1 MVIITRE
8 LIILYEKLKVNEK
21 RALRKKKIF
30 LLFLYFC
37 FITLDFN
44 SIVVYNIYI
53 EVYFFLKSETYPR
66 KMRAFCGILIG
77 ERCVYEN
84 IHG

>member
-1 MVIITRE
+1 MVIIIRE

-44 SIVVYNIYI
+44 SIIVYNIYI
-53 EVYFFLKSETYPR
+53 KVYFFSEIRNVSAKNAGVLRYFNR
-66 KMRAFCGILIG
+66 REVRL
-77 ERCVYEN
+77 
-84 IHG
+84 

>member
-21 RALRKKKIF
+21 RALQKKKIF
-30 LLFLYFC
+30 LFFRYFC

-44 SIVVYNIYI
+44 SIVVYNVYI
-53 EVYFFLKSETYPR
+53 EVYFFSEIR
-66 KMRAFCGILIG
+66 NVSAKKCG
-77 ERCVYEN
+77 RFAVF
-84 IHG
+84 

>member
-21 RALRKKKIF
+21 RASRIKKIF

-44 SIVVYNIYI
+44 SIIVYNIYI
-53 EVYFFLKSETYPR
+53 KVYFFLKSETYPR
-66 KMRAFCGILIG
+66 KNAGVLRYFNRREVRL
-77 ERCVYEN
+77 
-84 IHG
+84 